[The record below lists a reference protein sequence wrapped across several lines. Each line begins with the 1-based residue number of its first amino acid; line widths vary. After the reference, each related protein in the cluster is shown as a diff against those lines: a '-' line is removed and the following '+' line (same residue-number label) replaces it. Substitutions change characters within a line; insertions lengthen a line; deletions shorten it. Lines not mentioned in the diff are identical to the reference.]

1 MRDIL
6 PKPQEILE
14 RVFTVA
20 KDKPFILTQGQ
31 FTLEPVEYAVMMFLG
46 SLDPNSRIDISP
58 VGQKDYMVVM
68 SKDGHLTF
76 YQVVEYNEKSKDQ
89 IVFHGLMHKVHVHF
103 VLPQNEIN
111 YLKGFMSC
119 LYYKG

>member
-46 SLDPNSRIDISP
+46 S
-58 VGQKDYMVVM
+58 
-68 SKDGHLTF
+68 
-76 YQVVEYNEKSKDQ
+76 
-89 IVFHGLMHKVHVHF
+89 
-103 VLPQNEIN
+103 
-111 YLKGFMSC
+111 
-119 LYYKG
+119 